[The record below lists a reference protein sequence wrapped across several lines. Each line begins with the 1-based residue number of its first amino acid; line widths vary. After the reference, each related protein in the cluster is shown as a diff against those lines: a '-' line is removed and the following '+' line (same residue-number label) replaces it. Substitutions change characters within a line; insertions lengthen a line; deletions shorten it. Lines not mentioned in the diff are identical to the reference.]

1 MKRHIIQVNELYQV
15 KQEVTNGN
23 YFYVNFVN
31 NDIYQALIVKAN
43 DIRALEAYFA
53 FEKPNTKIIGIS
65 MPRPDDIK
73 PSLTITEIP
82 EYDNLKNINIQDIY
96 RQHYPQD
103 KEGLFINDKT
113 NLLDLADAIVK
124 DIDVFSVIS
133 FRDSIVRERLFIELS
148 HMLDVNYNVIYDTWL
163 GIDADSKPKVL
174 DNKTITEINE
184 AYKCG
189 DICALDRISSAL
201 KENHFEEDSTE
212 MKLLDFCYRMN
223 YLLIET
229 ETENYASGYN
239 NEILEVYSKVKG
251 DLFEKIMPREIAN
264 SIFDGSYE
272 TVNNNIEQDKEDYDI

>member
-53 FEKPNTKIIGIS
+53 FEKPNIKVIGIS

-103 KEGLFINDKT
+103 KEGLFINNEA

-124 DIDVFSVIS
+124 DIDVFSVIL
-133 FRDSIVRERLFIELS
+133 FRDSIVRERLFVELS
-148 HMLDVNYNVIYDTWL
+148 NMLDVNYNVIYDTWL
-163 GIDADSKPKVL
+163 GIRAEQ
-174 DNKTITEINE
+174 NK
-184 AYKCG
+184 
-189 DICALDRISSAL
+189 D
-201 KENHFEEDSTE
+201 
-212 MKLLDFCYRMN
+212 
-223 YLLIET
+223 
-229 ETENYASGYN
+229 
-239 NEILEVYSKVKG
+239 
-251 DLFEKIMPREIAN
+251 
-264 SIFDGSYE
+264 
-272 TVNNNIEQDKEDYDI
+272 NNNIEQEKEDFDI